1 MNRVL
6 LSVFVIGLAGIAADA
21 YAAGVAPPG
30 MPSVK
35 RCAACHGD
43 DGEGVPDKGGAL
55 AGEDPKK
62 FVAAMNRIKS
72 GDSKSE
78 QMKKMAPNYSDADVE
93 KFAAYYASMKK

>member
-1 MNRVL
+1 MNRMVL
-6 LSVFVIGLAGIAADA
+6 SAFAAGLICLAGSA
-21 YAAGVAPPG
+21 YADGVAPPG

-35 RCAACHGD
+35 RCSSCHGE
-43 DGEGVPDKGGAL
+43 DGLGITDKGGKL

-62 FVAAMNRIKS
+62 FIAAMNRIKG

-93 KFAAYYASMKK
+93 KFAAYYASMK